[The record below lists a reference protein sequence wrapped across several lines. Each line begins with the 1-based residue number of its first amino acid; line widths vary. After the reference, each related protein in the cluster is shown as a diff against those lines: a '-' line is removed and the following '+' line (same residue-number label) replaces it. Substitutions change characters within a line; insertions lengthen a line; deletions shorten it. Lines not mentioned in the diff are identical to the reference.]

1 MSDQNKQTQ
10 LVKKKTNTG
19 ENVIVKLE
27 HLPKYMQQFK
37 SNNPFEILSGISNIR
52 YLVSM
57 EKGAEVP
64 IQRVFESGIVFRLLT
79 MLRQD
84 NWQIA
89 NECSWTLANLSGGTR
104 SQTQTLVDYGAIPPL
119 LALLTCSSPE
129 LQNNAIWT
137 LGNIAGDSL
146 ELRDVLLDAQTHST
160 FLKLLKS
167 GAKFSCEIRQALT
180 WATENL
186 LRWNPRPAHIKFED
200 FLKPICDLLF
210 ASYEK
215 EGQVFVN
222 CLWCLCYLTNPV
234 EKYAQRLLNYQ
245 IMGYLL
251 KAVDSGK
258 PSQIKP
264 ALRVMGNFTSGNEIF
279 TQAIVDCGV
288 FKILPKLFKIKRID
302 IRRETAWMLSNIVS
316 GTESQKQALIDTNI
330 LQYLIQIF
338 PSEPYLGAVEICWIF
353 ANLAITGNQKQV
365 NYLYKIG
372 VLEKILNRL
381 QEQETQ
387 QTEFIKV
394 SLETIFGIISNK
406 KNINSNQHL
415 KIKKKF
421 IQINGLKI
429 LKNLLKLQTNEI
441 KHLIR
446 SIIQLI
452 NSTDIKNDSKF
463 AISISNSNSK
473 SNLSKKFKSQTQTQT
488 QTRTKPQTQ
497 PQSDMES
504 KLQSQRRSNS
514 QSKSEL
520 EFRMGTKTERE
531 CKRGFG
537 IGIETKMKKNKSKKQ
552 MKKNEDEILKLN
564 ENSEDNYY

>member
-1 MSDQNKQTQ
+1 MSDQNKQTH
-10 LVKKKTNTG
+10 LVKKKNNNG
-19 ENVIVKLE
+19 EHYIVKLE
-27 HLPKYMQQFK
+27 HLAKYIKQFK
-37 SNNPFEILSGISNIR
+37 SNNPFKILTGISNIR

-64 IQRVFESGIVFRLLT
+64 IQRVFESGIVPRILT

-119 LALLTCSSPE
+119 LALLTSTSPE

-137 LGNIAGDSL
+137 LGNIAGDSK
-146 ELRDVLLDAQTHST
+146 ELRDILLDAQIHCT
-160 FLKLLKS
+160 FLELLKS
-167 GAKFSCEIRQALT
+167 GAKLSCEIRQALT

-186 LRWNPRPAHIKFED
+186 LRWNPRPTRFNFEA

-210 ASYEK
+210 ASYQK
-215 EGQVFVN
+215 ENQVFVN
-222 CLWCLCYLTNPV
+222 CLWCLCYLTNPI
-234 EKYAQRLLNYQ
+234 EKYAQQLLNYQ
-245 IMGYLL
+245 IIDYLL

-258 PSQIKP
+258 HSLINP

-288 FKILPKLFKIKRID
+288 FKILPKLFKITRID

-338 PSEPYLGAVEICWIF
+338 PNEPYLGAVEICWIF

-372 VLEKILNRL
+372 VLDTILNRL
-381 QEQETQ
+381 KDQETQ

-406 KNINSNQHL
+406 KNKNSNYHL
-415 KIKKKF
+415 IIKNKF
-421 IQINGLKI
+421 IQINGLEI
-429 LKNLLKLQTNEI
+429 LNNLLKFQTNEI
-441 KHLIR
+441 KHLIN

-452 NSTDIKNDSKF
+452 SSNNIRNNRKNNDSF
-463 AISISNSNSK
+463 SISNLNSE
-473 SNLSKKFKSQTQTQT
+473 SNLSKKFKSQT
-488 QTRTKPQTQ
+488 
-497 PQSDMES
+497 
-504 KLQSQRRSNS
+504 KLDSTLQLN
-514 QSKSEL
+514 
-520 EFRMGTKTERE
+520 
-531 CKRGFG
+531 
-537 IGIETKMKKNKSKKQ
+537 IKKNSNKKMYNKNSKKNFNKKKIRL
-552 MKKNEDEILKLN
+552 KKNEDEILTLN
-564 ENSEDNYY
+564 ENSDDNYY